1 MGPIAV
7 DSIVEGRV
15 TGITKFGAF
24 VDLGERN
31 VGLVHISQISNTY
44 VTDVAQH
51 LKVGDTVKVRVIGVT
66 KDGKYD
72 LSIKQLEKR
81 EEKKPE
87 RSSQPYSPS
96 GGGGGGGGGGG
107 PRRYERREP
116 RKFSNSF
123 EEKMT
128 NFLKQSEEK
137 LLDWKRNIQ
146 VKQEGKKPKKF

>member
-1 MGPIAV
+1 MASIAI
-7 DSIVEGRV
+7 DSIVEGKV

-51 LKVGDTVKVRVIGVT
+51 LKVGDMVKVRVIGTT

-81 EEKKPE
+81 EEKKFD
-87 RSSQPYSPS
+87 RSA
-96 GGGGGGGGGGG
+96 G
-107 PRRYERREP
+107 PRKFEKREP

-137 LLDWKRNIQ
+137 LLDLKRNLQ
-146 VKQEGKKPKKF
+146 EKQEGKKTKKF

>member
-24 VDLGERN
+24 VDLGEKN
-31 VGLVHISQISNTY
+31 VGLIHISQISNTY

-51 LKVGDTVKVRVIGVT
+51 LKVGDTVKVRVIGST

-81 EEKKPE
+81 EEKKFDRP
-87 RSSQPYSPS
+87 
-96 GGGGGGGGGGG
+96 GGGASPRPYGG
-107 PRRYERREP
+107 PRKFERREP
-116 RKFSNSF
+116 KKFSNSF
-123 EEKMT
+123 EEKMN

-137 LLDWKRNIQ
+137 LLDLKKNIQ
-146 VKQEGKKPKKF
+146 EKQEGKRPKKF

>member
-1 MGPIAV
+1 MGSIAV

-24 VDLGERN
+24 VDLGDRN
-31 VGLVHISQISNTY
+31 VGLIHISQISNTY

-51 LKVGDTVKVRVIGVT
+51 LKVGDTVKVRVIGTT

-81 EEKKPE
+81 EEKKFDRPAMAG
-87 RSSQPYSPS
+87 RPA
-96 GGGGGGGGGGG
+96 G
-107 PRRYERREP
+107 PRKFERREP

-128 NFLKQSEEK
+128 AFLKQSEEK
-137 LLDWKRNIQ
+137 LLDWKRNLQ
-146 VKQEGKKPKKF
+146 EKQEGKKPRKF

>member
-1 MGPIAV
+1 MGSIAV

-81 EEKKPE
+81 EEKKFDRPGG
-87 RSSQPYSPS
+87 QPS
-96 GGGGGGGGGGG
+96 GGGG
-107 PRRYERREP
+107 PRRFERREP

>member
-31 VGLVHISQISNTY
+31 VGLVHISQISNSY

-51 LKVGDTVKVRVIGVT
+51 LKVGDTVKVRVIGTT

-81 EEKKPE
+81 EEKKFE
-87 RSSQPYSPS
+87 RPA
-96 GGGGGGGGGGG
+96 GG
-107 PRRYERREP
+107 PRKFERREP

-137 LLDWKRNIQ
+137 LLDYKRNLQ
-146 VKQEGKKPKKF
+146 EKQEGKRPKKF

>member
-1 MGPIAV
+1 MGSIAV

-31 VGLVHISQISNTY
+31 VGLIHISQIANTY

-51 LKVGDTVKVRVIGVT
+51 LKVGDVVKVRVIGTT

-81 EEKKPE
+81 EEKKFD
-87 RSSQPYSPS
+87 RPS
-96 GGGGGGGGGGG
+96 G
-107 PRRYERREP
+107 PRKYERREP

-128 NFLKQSEEK
+128 AFLKQSEEK
-137 LLDWKRNIQ
+137 LLDWKRNLQ
-146 VKQEGKKPKKF
+146 EKQEGKKPKKF